1 MDQNWQCCRE
11 RKDYFKLI
19 LILSVSLL
27 DDMTA
32 FRQFTHDENN
42 WVSPLQKFMFNFSI
56 RLSSYDTFETFF
68 VRWVIKSQIF
78 SIIRGAQL
86 FVKPCNLSP

>member
-11 RKDYFKLI
+11 RKAYFKLI

-56 RLSSYDTFETFF
+56 RLSSYDTFKTFF
-68 VRWVIKSQIF
+68 CPVRDKITDFFDNKRSSVVCKT
-78 SIIRGAQL
+78 L
-86 FVKPCNLSP
+86 